1 MTQNKDFT
9 HLIESFLKK
18 HYSDNSNDKIAAHI
32 NILINVE
39 CEEGHPQEITPRIV
53 QSYATRLGLRKSHEY
68 NTGKVRENNKMNRS
82 VDTDAEIAFF
92 NGNPTLT
99 VRSTDRKKGKQII
112 CASRKQMNI
121 IKNAAYRF
129 NIRERESTGIHLKV
143 HCDTE
148 KLTVF
153 LKPYSISLPDS
164 CRNRF
169 SPAEGLC
176 VPP

>member
-9 HLIESFLKK
+9 PLIEGFLKK

-39 CEEGHPQEITPRIV
+39 CEEVRPQEITPRIV
-53 QSYATRLGLRKSHEY
+53 QSYATKLGLRKSHEY
-68 NTGKVRENNKMNRS
+68 NTGKVRENNKTHRS
-82 VDTDAEIAFF
+82 DDTDADIAFF
-92 NGNPTLT
+92 GGSPTLT
-99 VRSTDRKKGKQII
+99 VRSTDRRKGKLII

-129 NIRERESTGIHLKV
+129 NLKERESTGIHLKV